1 MKFYEM
7 QKVMLD
13 SLNDP
18 AKKAMLPTEIEN
30 KISECNT
37 VCAVLIKHFAHYLEV
52 AEKEKHLILEKKLE
66 DALGEARKE
75 LNMLVDAK
83 TYNTSFFI
91 PLYKTKIKTK
101 DK

>member
-7 QKVMLD
+7 QKIMLD

-37 VCAVLIKHFAHYLEV
+37 VCAVLIKHFAHYLEL
-52 AEKEKHLILEKKLE
+52 AEKEKMQTSH
-66 DALGEARKE
+66 
-75 LNMLVDAK
+75 AK
-83 TYNTSFFI
+83 TYKIGNTF
-91 PLYKTKIKTK
+91 YTGG
-101 DK
+101 